1 MLAWISKLLADPAG
15 LPDDGRVA
23 AMLLVLGYLG
33 LSGWNVIALHHAFD
47 MQQFGVGAGALSAGV
62 GGWFGFRKGN

>member
-23 AMLLVLGYLG
+23 AMLLVLGYLT